1 MGGENKIYH
10 DVPKRKATGTLKEM
24 IDESNKLLALE
35 RKACITK
42 TIEWFFIQLNRKVD
56 GHPVY
61 TLTDYVDEMGKRHYV
76 MDINGDAVYFAQYFD
91 WLVFDGTDWYVL
103 TNREYLNMF

>member
-24 IDESNKLLALE
+24 IDERNKLLALE

-42 TIEWFFIQLNRKVD
+42 TIEYFFIQLNQGDMQCGDIEKFVD
-56 GHPVY
+56 NY
-61 TLTDYVDEMGKRHYV
+61 KKYME
-76 MDINGDAVYFAQYFD
+76 
-91 WLVFDGTDWYVL
+91 
-103 TNREYLNMF
+103 E

>member
-1 MGGENKIYH
+1 MEGNKKIYH

-42 TIEWFFIQLNRKVD
+42 TIEYFFIQLNQGDMQCGDIEKFVD
-56 GHPVY
+56 NY
-61 TLTDYVDEMGKRHYV
+61 KKYME
-76 MDINGDAVYFAQYFD
+76 
-91 WLVFDGTDWYVL
+91 
-103 TNREYLNMF
+103 E